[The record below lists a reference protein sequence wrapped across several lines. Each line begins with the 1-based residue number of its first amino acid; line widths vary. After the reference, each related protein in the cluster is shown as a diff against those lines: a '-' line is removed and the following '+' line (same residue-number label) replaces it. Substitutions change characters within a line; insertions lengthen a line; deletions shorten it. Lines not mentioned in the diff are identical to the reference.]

1 MSNKGSVHTD
11 ATSNS
16 VIELDVGNTSF
27 EDAAVVEGREDN
39 NKSDNNDWMSEEE
52 KNEAYDAGRK
62 TQLKLDPL
70 QVCLF
75 PTYLSLP
82 QKELQ
87 EDLRENLQA
96 LVNSKLREDYGDN
109 FVYFAFTDAKIDW
122 YSGEE
127 SQPVCG
133 NVQDRLPEEEE
144 GTVVRDVSLQ
154 GDSTPCTCALY
165 SGATVMLKTNQTLK
179 NGQNFAT
186 QEILEPKISAV
197 LTDELVATLH
207 DSSISEEASQDIRR
221 RPFYTEVKGASVSWS
236 VAERQQGGKLVYFSS
251 PTEDVQLVDAE
262 TPLPEPVIAIVDE
275 VVEDSTTI
283 DVVKINGLE
292 ASELQSSSA
301 NGFSTTKGKVLGS
314 VLGALL
320 LVTLGIVFCRLRFKK
335 KQKQRVMDGA
345 TIPAD
350 KLDDEFS
357 DQDEVDEE
365 IARGGRRKSWPAAY
379 SDGGN
384 YNDDDGDQESEAAQY
399 KTHRKANSSGSIL
412 DCVSVGSEWTL
423 TTGVTDGV
431 SSALGIG
438 SAGNK
443 TMAEMLAAKETF
455 DRDRQITIQKD
466 MLQSEWSGAVSP
478 PSGMALNRSES
489 RSRSRQHFQIEDNN
503 DPNALQFE
511 EAMGQGEELFL
522 MEPAR

>member
-1 MSNKGSVHTD
+1 MANQGLVHRD

-16 VIELDVGNTSF
+16 VIELDVGNDSF
-27 EDAAVVEGREDN
+27 EDAAAVEGRGDN
-39 NKSDNNDWMSEEE
+39 NKSDNDWMSEEE

-87 EDLRENLQA
+87 EDLRDNLQA
-96 LVNSKLREDYGDN
+96 LVNSKLREDYGDD

-133 NVQDRLPEEEE
+133 KVQDRLPGEEEDA
-144 GTVVRDVSLQ
+144 VLRNIFLQ
-154 GDSTPCTCALY
+154 RDSTPCTCALY
-165 SGATVMLKTNQTLK
+165 LGATVMLKTNRSFK
-179 NGQNFAT
+179 NGQNLAT
-186 QEILEPKISAV
+186 QGILEPKISAV
-197 LTDELVATLH
+197 LTDQLVATLH
-207 DSSISEEASQDIRR
+207 DSLISEEANQDILQ

-236 VAERQQGGKLVYFSS
+236 VAERQQGGKLVYVSS
-251 PTEDVQLVDAE
+251 AEDVQLLDAE

-275 VVEDSTTI
+275 AVKDSTTI

-292 ASELQSSSA
+292 GSDLQSSAA

-320 LVTLGIVFCRLRFKK
+320 LVILGIVFCRLRFKK

-345 TIPAD
+345 TIPAG
-350 KLDDEFS
+350 KANDELG

-365 IARGGRRKSWPAAY
+365 IARGGRRKSWLAAY

-384 YNDDDGDQESEAAQY
+384 SNDNEDDDQESEAAQY
-399 KTHRKANSSGSIL
+399 KTHRKANSNGSIL

-438 SAGNK
+438 STGNK

-455 DRDRQITIQKD
+455 DRDRKITLQKD
-466 MLQSEWSGAVSP
+466 MLQSEWTGAVPP
-478 PSGMALNRSES
+478 PSGLALSRSGS
-489 RSRSRQHFQIEDNN
+489 RSRSKQHFQIENNN